1 MPSKKI
7 SFSVLFAL
15 LAAFLLYYAY
25 AHRSVSAFL
34 WAISLLLVAC
44 TILSALFRGIFI
56 TLISVTVSLAIVEA
70 ALGFLPQLMTK
81 KSTDKATPT
90 AYFDTNFSYAT
101 PAYWQLGPFGS
112 QPRQGVYQS
121 RKLAGDGA
129 VVYTAE
135 YTIGEDGFRVTPQ
148 YGWSPLNSDVNNQ
161 SRINF
166 LGDSFT
172 FGEGVN
178 DNQTM
183 EYYFGALSQKNGK
196 PVWVKNY
203 GVHGWGMHQAL
214 AILQS
219 DLDTKANVQFALTS
233 PWHASRSA
241 CADFYSLGSPK
252 YILQSDG
259 LVKRNGYCRSF
270 GWVEHS
276 PKAIRGLITS
286 SKIFNLIVDSLFITS
301 DQDQQIRLYLGILK
315 TMQQELASKGQSFK
329 LGFIKA
335 DKSWFVGSYTNQKI
349 FKSIQDMGIDVVD
362 MTLAPSN
369 EALDKKYYLHELD
382 KHPSPAG
389 NEARAVLLDQVFQR
403 R

>member
-1 MPSKKI
+1 MPSKKL
-7 SFSVLFAL
+7 SFSACFAI
-15 LAAFLLYYAY
+15 LAVFLLYYAY
-25 AHRSVSAFL
+25 THRSVSAFL
-34 WAISLLLVAC
+34 WAISFLLVAF
-44 TILSALFRGIFI
+44 TILSPLFRGALI
-56 TLISVTVSLAIVEA
+56 TLISVTVGLAIVEG
-70 ALGFLPQLMTK
+70 ALGFLPQLMAK
-81 KSTDKATPT
+81 KATDSAGPA

-112 QPRQGVYQS
+112 QPRPGVYQS
-121 RKLAGDGA
+121 RKLAGDGS

-148 YGWSPLNSDVNNQ
+148 YGWTALNADASSNA
-161 SRINF
+161 RINF

-183 EYYFGALSQKNGK
+183 EYYFGALAQKYGK
-196 PVWVKNY
+196 PVLVKNY

-219 DLDTKANVQFALTS
+219 DLDTKAQLQFALTS

-252 YILQSDG
+252 YILQADG

-286 SKIFNLIVDSLFITS
+286 SKIFNLIVDSLLTTS
-301 DQDQQIRLYLGILK
+301 DQDQQIRLYLGILNTIQK
-315 TMQQELASKGQSFK
+315 ELANKGQPFK

-335 DKSWFVGSYTNQKI
+335 DKSWFVGSYNNEKV
-349 FKSIQDMGIDVVD
+349 FKAIQDMGIDVVD

-369 EALDKKYYLHELD
+369 EALEKKYYIHELD

-389 NEARAVLLDQVFQR
+389 NEARAQILRTLVQ
-403 R
+403 